1 MASLQE
7 KELSCPKA
15 QSDGRTRGRPNPQ
28 AAPKSLATTSSRS
41 ELDCLLPFWGDPL
54 MGCFLLEC
62 SSFFFLCMPKSTWP
76 PCDRTERITLS
87 VCRAS
92 HVSCAALG
100 MAIRKCP
107 RGSSDYLEQIYSGCL
122 NYYQSC
128 YGRQKY
134 SFSHQAPKHLHN
146 MAPQFLPH
154 CFLSS
159 LCHST
164 VSGFPGQVWKLP
176 TWLWSHPVTGGTWS
190 GLGVSTGNVALR
202 PAACPGS
209 HTAYRMEEW
218 NTQRALAFPF

>member
-1 MASLQE
+1 MEIKAEGSFSGSLWPACRR
-7 KELSCPKA
+7 KNFHAPKA

-107 RGSSDYLEQIYSGCL
+107 RGSSDYSEQIYSGCL
-122 NYYQSC
+122 KYYQSC

-134 SFSHQAPKHLHN
+134 SSSHQASKNLHN
-146 MAPQFLPH
+146 MAPQFLQQG
-154 CFLSS
+154 FLSPCVTPHFQVFQDRCGNCP
-159 LCHST
+159 LG
-164 VSGFPGQVWKLP
+164 SGP
-176 TWLWSHPVTGGTWS
+176 T
-190 GLGVSTGNVALR
+190 
-202 PAACPGS
+202 
-209 HTAYRMEEW
+209 
-218 NTQRALAFPF
+218 Q